1 MDKLEVTMDISE
13 SSLETLA
20 EAIMEDFQEKVQR
33 AVDDCDL
40 DDKIES
46 GIENYDFDDK
56 IQSWVDYNL
65 DVESDI
71 KDVIRH
77 MDLAEYMDTDS
88 IDIENS
94 VRNLM
99 ESFSPINACSTGKAA
114 MEVIQSTIRYLLLK
128 DTEFVDDIQNALD
141 KRNASKLVEEAKN
154 EIIEEMTP
162 ILRQQF
168 QMELTQYNDALNA
181 EKERN
186 EARRLAALYPTEIPL
201 DLV

>member
-1 MDKLEVTMDISE
+1 MEKLEVTMDISQA
-13 SSLETLA
+13 SLETLA
-20 EAIMEDFQEKVQR
+20 EAIMEDFQEKVQS

-46 GIENYDFDDK
+46 GIENFDFDDK

-94 VRNLM
+94 LRNLM
-99 ESFSPINACSTGKAA
+99 ESFSPINACGTGKAA
-114 MEVIQSTIRYLLLK
+114 MDIIQSTIRYLLLK
-128 DTEFVDDIQNALD
+128 DEDFVNDI
-141 KRNASKLVEEAKN
+141 SKAIKKHELIQIIDEEKSRAIDAAKPH
-154 EIIEEMTP
+154 IIEDFKRELKEYSDE
-162 ILRQQF
+162 IARQKTL
-168 QMELTQYNDALNA
+168 ENNPSINNLTYNAWQQ
-181 EKERN
+181 
-186 EARRLAALYPTEIPL
+186 
-201 DLV
+201 

>member
-1 MDKLEVTMDISE
+1 MEKLEVTMDISE

-20 EAIMEDFQEKVQR
+20 GAILEDLQDKVQI
-33 AVDDCDL
+33 AIDNCDL

-46 GIENYDFDDK
+46 SIDDYDFDDK

-77 MDLAEYMDTDS
+77 MDLSEYIDTSDL
-88 IDIENS
+88 DIENN

-99 ESFSPINACSTGKAA
+99 QSFSPINACSTGQAA
-114 MEVIQSTIRYLLLK
+114 IEVIQSTIRYLLLK
-128 DTEFVDDIQNALD
+128 DEDFVDGIQNALD
-141 KRNASKLVEEAKN
+141 KRKARKLVEDAKN
-154 EIIEEMTP
+154 EIIEEAKP
-162 ILRQQF
+162 LLREQF

-181 EKERN
+181 EKERS